1 MLNGGYVI
9 LQISFATCAVWKIGE
24 YSWIFPSD
32 VLRPI
37 AHERK
42 CLMDYNYVYDTS
54 Y

>member
-9 LQISFATCAVWKIGE
+9 LQISFATSAVLKIGE
-24 YSWIFPSD
+24 YSRIFPSD
-32 VLRPI
+32 VFRPI

-42 CLMDYNYVYDTS
+42 CLIDYNDVYDTS